1 MLTPH
6 ELIMMLSDKMGPCGR
21 FCAWCPDDI
30 NTAEV
35 KECVEEMQR
44 QLYVRDEVVND
55 LTKELIK
62 IRKAYHTATGE
73 EYKDENN

>member
-1 MLTPH
+1 ML
-6 ELIMMLSDKMGPCGR
+6 DRGR
-21 FCAWCPDDI
+21 LCSYCPDDI

-44 QLYVRDEVVND
+44 QLYVRDEVVSD

-62 IRKAYHTATGE
+62 VRSAYRASTGK
-73 EYKDENN
+73 EYSDEDN